1 MKERVYQR
9 RIDELEDI
17 VHRQRLR
24 MRGLE
29 RKLERKKVQSA
40 LFVKHTLK
48 IFDMCNIDWRDVVR
62 LYDYCIAQE
71 ELEKRNDKA
80 AESDC

>member
-1 MKERVYQR
+1 MNERDLKR
-9 RIDELEDI
+9 RIEELEDI
-17 VHRQRLR
+17 NHRIRLENRRLKWKLQRKT
-24 MRGLE
+24 G
-29 RKLERKKVQSA
+29 QSA
-40 LFVKHTLK
+40 DFVKHTLK